1 MFQDKFFTKLVKR
14 NLIIIW
20 KEMGSCNMT
29 GDLQMNN
36 SRIKGLPTTIR
47 WWSYLKRLCFDI
59 NGNLPNVFLDR
70 AGSLPM
76 TGDLNMRNNRINNL
90 NSNPQ
95 IGLDVVNKNHVDLVV
110 RKSDLTFIY
119 IVFKAPFP
127 SFGLRTQNYERKN
140 CGGSPKYYTTRDLD
154 YLGYHKNR
162 IYWLFY

>member
-1 MFQDKFFTKLVKR
+1 MD
-14 NLIIIW
+14 
-20 KEMGSCNMT
+20 S
-29 GDLQMNN
+29 
-36 SRIKGLPTTIR
+36 
-47 WWSYLKRLCFDI
+47 
-59 NGNLPNVFLDR
+59 LPNVFLDR

-76 TGDLNMRNNRINNL
+76 TGDLYMRNNRINNS

-119 IVFKAPFP
+119 IVFKSPFH

-162 IYWLFY
+162 IY

>member
-1 MFQDKFFTKLVKR
+1 MD
-14 NLIIIW
+14 
-20 KEMGSCNMT
+20 S
-29 GDLQMNN
+29 
-36 SRIKGLPTTIR
+36 
-47 WWSYLKRLCFDI
+47 
-59 NGNLPNVFLDR
+59 LPNVFLDR

-119 IVFKAPFP
+119 IVFKPQFP
-127 SFGLRTQNYERKN
+127 SFGLRTQSYERKN

-162 IYWLFY
+162 IY

>member
-1 MFQDKFFTKLVKR
+1 MKMFQDKFFTKVVKR

-70 AGSLPM
+70 AVSLPM

-119 IVFKAPFP
+119 IVFKPPFP
-127 SFGLRTQNYERKN
+127 SFGLRT
-140 CGGSPKYYTTRDLD
+140 
-154 YLGYHKNR
+154 
-162 IYWLFY
+162 

>member
-1 MFQDKFFTKLVKR
+1 MD
-14 NLIIIW
+14 
-20 KEMGSCNMT
+20 S
-29 GDLQMNN
+29 
-36 SRIKGLPTTIR
+36 
-47 WWSYLKRLCFDI
+47 
-59 NGNLPNVFLDR
+59 LPNVFLDR

-119 IVFKAPFP
+119 IVFKSPFP

-162 IYWLFY
+162 VY

>member
-1 MFQDKFFTKLVKR
+1 M
-14 NLIIIW
+14 NL
-20 KEMGSCNMT
+20 K
-29 GDLQMNN
+29 
-36 SRIKGLPTTIR
+36 K
-47 WWSYLKRLCFDI
+47 LCFDI
-59 NGNLPNVFLDR
+59 NGSLPNVFLDR

-76 TGDLNMRNNRINNL
+76 TEDLNMRNNRINNL

-119 IVFKAPFP
+119 IVFKSPFP

-162 IYWLFY
+162 VY